1 MKSTYTIA
9 IAGMIAAM
17 PRVSP
22 GDTFRCGDV
31 LVSEHSSAS
40 EIVSKCGAPTSTAV
54 SDVQPTVRN
63 KHGAVVRLPAVR
75 TEIWT
80 YDKGRGALP
89 MRVTVVDGKV
99 KAVEIAK

>member
-1 MKSTYTIA
+1 LKSPYIIA
-9 IAGMIAAM
+9 IAAIIAAM

-31 LVSEHSSAS
+31 LVSERSSAS
-40 EIVSKCGAPTSTAV
+40 EIVSKCGAPTSKTV

-63 KHGAVVRLPAVR
+63 KYGAVVRLPAVR
-75 TEIWT
+75 TEVWT
-80 YDKGRGALP
+80 YDRGRGALP